1 LRSNRIWLATYL
13 ALSLALVV
21 GAYYWATLT
30 MEGMYAYRSP
40 LQNQPP
46 APGAGVPPALA
57 GRVVFVLIDG
67 LRYDTSQDAAVMP
80 VLAQLRASG
89 ASARMHS
96 RPPSYSQPGYVTLLT
111 GAWPDIN
118 DGPPVNLETTLIP
131 TMTQDNLFLA
141 AKRAGWVTAVLG
153 YDWFEKLLPSG
164 SVDLSFYTPGEDAAA
179 DRAVVDAALPWL
191 RARQAGLALVH
202 IDQVDYAGHH
212 EGGPRDP
219 RWNQA
224 ASRADGLLG
233 EILATLDL
241 SRDTLL
247 VVSDHGHIDA
257 GGHGGTDAVTL
268 VEPFVLAGKGVRLGQ
283 YPDVQMVD
291 VAPTLAALLGAN
303 LPASAEGVPLLEM
316 LDLPPAQSA
325 AIETAGQAQQAGVAE
340 AYRQAT
346 GMLPPAWS
354 DTTPGAKGI
363 ELARNARLARERLPR
378 GILVLLIA
386 LALGR
391 VVFGSLPHRLA
402 RLLAALLFVAVFNLG
417 YALVSGKTYTLS
429 SVTGVTDLILLAGG
443 WALAAALL
451 AGALFA
457 WRTRLSLRRPAEFC
471 AGLLELLVSVAFV
484 LLLPVLLS
492 FALNGFLPEWTLPDF
507 DTTFVALLSAIQLLV
522 CGALGVLIALGG
534 LAAPQKA

>member
-1 LRSNRIWLATYL
+1 MRSNRIWLAVYL

-46 APGAGVPPALA
+46 APGEGVPPALT

-67 LRYDTSQDAAVMP
+67 LRFDTSQDAEVMP

-96 RPPSYSQPGYVTLLT
+96 RPPSYSQPGYVTLLS

-118 DGPPVNLETTLIP
+118 DGPPVNLDYALIP
-131 TMTQDNLFLA
+131 TMTQDNLFSA
-141 AKRAGWVTAVLG
+141 AKRAGGVTAVSG
-153 YDWFEKLLPSG
+153 DNWVGRLLPAE
-164 SVDLSFYTPGEDAAA
+164 SVDLSFYTPGEDSAA
-179 DRAVVDAALPWL
+179 DRAVTDAALPWL
-191 RARQAGLALVH
+191 GSGQAGLVQVH

-212 EGGPRDP
+212 EGGPRDL

-224 ASRADGLLG
+224 AARADGLLG
-233 EILATLDL
+233 EILAALDL
-241 SRDTLL
+241 SRDTVL
-247 VVSDHGHIDA
+247 VVSDHGHIDE
-257 GGHGGTDAVTL
+257 GGPGGTDAVTL
-268 VEPFVLAGKGVRLGQ
+268 VEPFVLAGKGVRPGQ
-283 YPDVQMVD
+283 YADVQMVD

-303 LPASAEGVPLLEM
+303 LPASAEGLPLLDM
-316 LDLPPAQSA
+316 LDLPPAQKSA
-325 AIETAGQAQQAGVAE
+325 LEAAVQAQQAGVAE
-340 AYRQAT
+340 AYRKAT

-354 DTTPGAKGI
+354 DTAPGVKGI
-363 ELARNARLARERLPR
+363 ALARSARLARERLPR

-391 VVFGSLPHRLA
+391 VVFGSLPRPVA
-402 RLLAALLFVAVFNLG
+402 RLLAAGLFVVVFNLG

-443 WALAAALL
+443 WALAAALV
-451 AGALFA
+451 AGGLYA
-457 WRTRLSLRRPAEFC
+457 WRTGLSLRRPAEFC
-471 AGLLELLVSVAFV
+471 AGLLEMGMTVAFV
-484 LLLPVLLS
+484 LLLPLLLS

-507 DTTFVALLSAIQLLV
+507 DSTFVALLSAIQVLV
-522 CGALGVLIALGG
+522 CGALGVLVALGG